1 MSDINQLNDE
11 LRVII
16 ADTQTPI
23 VVRAT
28 QIVDD
33 LMGRYADLIETD
45 PNFQA
50 VGEMAVKI
58 KTSGAT
64 EGENGV
70 WWGEVIRM
78 VHTMLDS

>member
-28 QIVDD
+28 QILDD
-33 LMGRYADLIETD
+33 LMARYADLSESD

-50 VGEMAVKI
+50 VGDMATKI
-58 KTSGAT
+58 KTSEAT
-64 EGENGV
+64 EGQNGI
-70 WWGEVIRM
+70 WWGEVIRT